1 LKKIVLIILLFTV
14 KSSAQR
20 SYKASSVLNT
30 GKWARIG
37 ITTEGIY
44 KIDVALLN
52 TLGFTNANI
61 PSSSIQVYGNG
72 GAMLPENNATNRI
85 DDLFENAIWIE
96 DGGDGI
102 FNGND
107 FALLY
112 APGPHHWR
120 YDTAFFYQKNLYT
133 DTAFYFVTLGSN
145 GKRINTNTTI
155 GTPNYISN
163 SYTDLFVYEP
173 TTANLLNSGKQWV
186 GDPFSNSFGGITTR
200 NYAINWPGLINTEPI
215 IIKTKLV
222 ARTIGANA
230 SFRVSS
236 NSQTLQTLT
245 TRAVAGDLLD
255 DYAIATEGYSSV
267 SSNTPNPTI
276 TIQFNSTALGA
287 SGWLQQLAV
296 TGTRNLTFVGNGFL
310 RFRDQKSIGTNR
322 YTQFNISNAP
332 SGTIVWNITNP
343 LIPYTFNLTPATSPP
358 NPSTLSFTDS
368 TAALQNYIAFTP
380 AMAVKP
386 IALGM
391 VENQNLHNSRNINGI
406 IITHPSLSAAA
417 NALANFHQQQ
427 YGLIDWVITTPLVY
441 NEFGSGQPDPTAIRD
456 FVKMV
461 YDRNQ
466 FLPNY
471 PPYIILFGKSS
482 FDPKNRISNNTNL
495 VPGWQSTS
503 SFNQLTSIT
512 SDDYFTVLGN
522 TDNINTGTS
531 NSTISVGRFPVS
543 THTEA
548 MMMVNK
554 IIHYHSNN
562 TVGNWKKELIVI
574 ADDQDNNLHLTDAET
589 IAQSIQNANPFLHT
603 QKIYLDAFPLV
614 AGAGGATY
622 PAANEALVNGLLQGA
637 LVANY
642 SGHGNDQRLAQEA
655 VFSNTELNR
664 LNNKNKLPLFVTAS
678 CDFAPYDDPTKKS
691 LGEAL
696 LYNNENGAVGLL
708 TTTRAVV
715 AASNLTLNKNFIEQ
729 QFIKQNG
736 QYPSIGEAVRMAK
749 NNTIIQT
756 NDALNSR
763 KFALLGDPAMKL
775 ANPQYSIQL
784 QTLNGLGF
792 NSSDSLRSGVKY
804 TLTGSI
810 VNTNNSIQ
818 QNFQGIVELTIYD
831 KPQQQQTLA
840 NTAGSNKVN
849 FTVQDTKLFNGQ
861 ATVQNGQFRIQFILP
876 KDIRYGTG
884 NGLISAYATASNN
897 TDAGSANTIN
907 ISNTGALNSNDT
919 RGPDIQLFL
928 HDSLFKPGGLSNEN
942 PLLIA
947 TLSDSSGINATGNSI
962 GHDIVLTI
970 DGDTRNRI
978 VLNSFYTADI
988 DSYQKGQIR
997 FQLPTLTNGMHTLT
1011 LKAWDLVNNANE
1023 ATLSFLVSPQEKLEI
1038 RELRNF
1044 PNPFNTGT
1052 TFSFEHNQPN
1062 TNLEV
1067 EIQIV
1072 NTAGQLVKK
1081 ITQTLNSNGT
1091 RVASLYWQGDT
1102 DNGRKLGRGMY
1113 FYRIIVLAAGQQKQL
1128 AQRLL
1133 LQ

>member
-1 LKKIVLIILLFTV
+1 MKKIIIIVILFASL
-14 KSSAQR
+14 SSQAQR
-20 SYKASSVLNT
+20 SYKQSSALNT
-30 GKWARIG
+30 GKWAKIAV
-37 ITTEGIY
+37 TAEGIY

-52 TLGFTNANI
+52 TLGFTNTNI
-61 PSSSIQVYGNG
+61 PSSSIQVFGNG
-72 GAMLPENNATNRI
+72 GTMLPENNATNRI
-85 DDLFENAIWIE
+85 DDLFENAIWME

-107 FALLY
+107 YALFY
-112 APGPHHWR
+112 AGGPHQWR

-133 DTAFYFVTLGSN
+133 DTAYYFITLGAN
-145 GKRINTNTTI
+145 GKRIIANSTS

-173 TTANLLNSGKQWV
+173 ANINLLNSGKQWV
-186 GDPFSNSFGGITTR
+186 GDVFTNSFGGITSR
-200 NYAINWPGLINTEPI
+200 NYTINWPGLINTEPI
-215 IIKTKLV
+215 IIKNKLIT
-222 ARTIGANA
+222 RTIGASA
-230 SFRVSS
+230 SFTISS
-236 NSQTLQTLT
+236 NNQLLQTLT
-245 TRAVAGDLLD
+245 PRSVSGDLLD
-255 DYAIATEGYSSV
+255 DYAIATKSYTAF
-267 SSNTPNPTI
+267 NATTPSPTI

-287 SGWLQQLAV
+287 TGWLQQLLV
-296 TGTRNLTFVGNGFL
+296 TGTRNLAFSGNGFL
-310 RFRDQKSIGTNR
+310 RFRDPKSIGTNR
-322 YTQFNISNAP
+322 FTQFNISNAP

-343 LIPYTFNLTPATSPP
+343 LIPYSLNLTPSPS
-358 NPSTLSFTDS
+358 NLQFSDS
-368 TAALQNYIAFTP
+368 TQILQNYIAFTP
-380 AMAVKP
+380 AMATAP
-386 IALGM
+386 IALGTI
-391 VENQNLHNSRNINGI
+391 ENQNLHNSRNINGI
-406 IITHPSLSAAA
+406 IITHPSLLAAA
-417 NALANFHQQQ
+417 NRLAGFHSQQ
-427 YGLIDWVITTPLVY
+427 YGLVDWVISAPLIY

-456 FVKMV
+456 FIKMI

-466 FLPNY
+466 FLSNY

-482 FDPKNRISNNTNL
+482 FDPKNRISNNYNL
-495 VPGWQSTS
+495 IPGWQTAT
-503 SFNQLTSIT
+503 SFNQLTSTT
-512 SDDYFTVLGN
+512 SDDYFTIVGN
-522 TDNINTGTS
+522 TEDINTGLP
-531 NSTISVGRFPVS
+531 NSTISIGRFPV
-543 THTEA
+543 TTNTEA

-554 IIHYHSNN
+554 IINYHSNN
-562 TVGNWKKELIVI
+562 TIGDWKKEVIVI

-589 IAQSIQNANPFLHT
+589 IAQTASNNNNFLHI

-642 SGHGNDQRLAQEA
+642 SGHGNYQRLAQEA

-708 TTTRAVV
+708 TTTRLVF
-715 AASNLTLNKNFIEQ
+715 AASNTILNKFFVEQ
-729 QFIKQNG
+729 LFTKQNG
-736 QYPSIGEAVRMAK
+736 QFVSLGEAVRLAK
-749 NNTIIQT
+749 NKTITQT
-756 NDALNSR
+756 GDVLNSR

-775 ANPQYSIQL
+775 ANPQYTVQL

-792 NSSDSLRSGVKY
+792 NSSDSLKAGIKY

-810 VNTNNSIQ
+810 INTNNSVQ
-818 QNFQGIVELTIYD
+818 QNFQGILALTIYD
-831 KPQQQQTLA
+831 KPQQQQTLG

-861 ATVQNGQFRIQFILP
+861 ATVQNGQFSIQFILP
-876 KDIRYGTG
+876 KDIRFGAG
-884 NGLISAYATASNN
+884 NGLISAYASATNN
-897 TDAGSANTIN
+897 TDAGSAYSIN
-907 ISNTGALNSNDT
+907 ISNTSFFNNNDT

-928 HDSLFKPGGLSNEN
+928 NDSLFKPGGLTHEN
-942 PLLIA
+942 PILIA
-947 TLSDSSGINATGNSI
+947 KLSDSSGINATGNSI

-970 DGDTRNRI
+970 DGDIRNSI
-978 VLNSFYTADI
+978 VVNNFYTADI
-988 DSYQKGQIR
+988 DSYQKGSIR
-997 FQLPTLTNGMHTLT
+997 FQLPTLTTGWHSIK
-1011 LKAWDLVNNANE
+1011 LKAWDILNNSNE
-1023 ATLSFLVSPQEKLEI
+1023 STLSFLVSPQEKLEI

-1044 PNPFNTGT
+1044 PNPFNSGT

-1072 NTAGQLVKK
+1072 NASGQLVKK
-1081 ITQTLNSNGT
+1081 IARTLTSNGT
-1091 RVASLYWQGDT
+1091 RLASLYWQGDT
-1102 DNGRKLGRGMY
+1102 DNGRKLGHGMY
-1113 FYRIIVLAAGQQKQL
+1113 FYRIIVQAAGQQKQL